1 MTEWPA
7 MLFTG
12 EGSVNRQHV
21 QVRVEPDGLAWAMG
35 ENQFQVNY
43 EGMSVRWSGPE
54 TNQLIVCQGEQTL
67 YLDGKSELL
76 ALLLQKTYGALRQ
89 ELEQI
94 QQHAQAQPKGLSW
107 IKLVIAGVLGLSLLG
122 VGGWYGFFWL
132 RDEAVKRIPPSWEV
146 SWGETALQTSLHDL
160 PLSQERIL
168 TQAVEHIGASLVK
181 ALPQRDYPFKFYVA
195 KNKEANAFAL
205 PGGPMVVFTGLIAKA
220 PSPEALAGVMAHEI
234 QHVQHRHGLKRMLGS
249 IGASVLLPMLLGD
262 TGNVTA
268 TLGGLGAELTLLK
281 FDRTQESEADQDGL
295 KLMQQAGI
303 PPQGMLDFFQWLAQ
317 KEANSSVP
325 SALGFL
331 STHPAP
337 EERLQALQQMIQQ
350 LEPLSAKKSLVTN
363 WEQIQ
368 ALATK
373 ETP

>member
-1 MTEWPA
+1 MSEWPA

-12 EGSVNRQHV
+12 EGSANRQHV
-21 QVRVEPDGLAWAMG
+21 QVRVEPDGLAWSLG
-35 ENQFQVNY
+35 TNQQRMDY
-43 EGMSVRWSGPE
+43 GSMAVRWSGPE
-54 TNQLIVCQGEQTL
+54 TNQLIVSQGDQSL
-67 YLDGKSELL
+67 YLEGKSDLLELL
-76 ALLLQKTYGALRQ
+76 AQKTHGTVRQ

-94 QQHAQAQPKGLSW
+94 HRQAQAVPPGLSW
-107 IKLVIAGVLGLSLLG
+107 RKIAVFGAMGLILLG
-122 VGGWYGFFWL
+122 VGGWFGFFWL
-132 RDEAVKRIPPSWEV
+132 RDEAVKRIPASWEV

-168 TQAVEHIGASLVK
+168 TQAVEHMGASLVK

-205 PGGPMVVFTGLIAKA
+205 PGGPMVVFTGLISKA

-249 IGASVLLPMLLGD
+249 IGASLVLPILLGD
-262 TGNVTA
+262 TGSVTA

-295 KLMQQAGI
+295 KLMLQAGI
-303 PPQGMLDFFQWLAQ
+303 PPQGMVDFFQWLAK

-337 EERLQALQQMIQQ
+337 EERLQALQQMVEQ
-350 LEPLSAKKSLVTN
+350 LEPLSAKTPLVTN

-368 ALATK
+368 ALAAK
-373 ETP
+373 EMP